1 MQIGQVSTV
10 GAVLIGVMG
19 AGYAVTGN
27 PDFEVKVH
35 RSPEA
40 VYAAFAT
47 VNPANTVFQEYG
59 LPVQHVTV
67 TREPGRRIVFFSPTE
82 NDGQPLQIALT
93 FAAGS
98 APATTL
104 VTAAIDVPP
113 IPMRVDGTDKYLSE
127 DKVETQV
134 REAIGE
140 LAKRIDDGNST
151 TSASH
156 KFATL
161 IEAVAVASHPQK
173 LKAAVET
180 TEAKK
185 KAAKEFRE
193 RYEADGWQ
201 FKDDGTAEKPIDT
214 TPEYGDP
221 GYIEES

>member
-1 MQIGQVSTV
+1 MQIGQVSAL

-19 AGYAVTGN
+19 ASYAVTGN
-27 PDFEVKVH
+27 PDFQVEVH

-47 VNPANTVFQEYG
+47 VNPADTEFQAQG

-67 TREPGRRIVFFSPTE
+67 TREPGRRIVFFSPTA

-93 FAAGS
+93 FTAGN

-113 IPMRVDGTDKYLSE
+113 VPMQVDGTDKFLSE
-127 DKVETQV
+127 DKVEAKM

-140 LAKRIDDGNST
+140 LAKRIDNGNST
-151 TSASH
+151 TAASS

-161 IEAVAVASHPQK
+161 IEAVAVAAHPQK

-180 TEAKK
+180 TEAKM

-193 RYEADGWQ
+193 RYERDGWQ